1 MRTSSIPFSLS
12 AATSRSAGLDLPTR
26 VAVQISE
33 SDPHL
38 AIHTG
43 IQGPIPPGTLGLILD
58 KNGLNLKGL
67 QILPGLIDPIYSGK
81 IKVMAHSLI
90 HSMSFLKV
98 RELLSSFS
106 CLAAA
111 AESLQSSPT
120 LCDPIDGSPPG
131 CPIPE
136 SLQARSLA
144 LPHP

>member
-33 SDPHL
+33 SDPRL

-58 KNGLNLKGL
+58 KSGLNLKGL
-67 QILPGLIDPIYSGK
+67 QILPGLIDPNYSGK

-106 CLAAA
+106 CLAMP
-111 AESLQSSPT
+111 LTILILSPENK
-120 LCDPIDGSPPG
+120 DWGSQM
-131 CPIPE
+131 IK
-136 SLQARSLA
+136 
-144 LPHP
+144 